1 MIYFTKFVHYN
12 RFGRHLKSYEVVK
25 GMVENLPAL
34 IPANSVDYVVCT
46 YVLCSVKD
54 VQEAL
59 RNIHYVLK
67 PVT

>member
-1 MIYFTKFVHYN
+1 
-12 RFGRHLKSYEVVK
+12 LKSYEVVK

-34 IPANSVDYVVCT
+34 IPAKSGDYVVCT